1 MRSSVRFSALATL
14 LLLLPATAMAHPAIY
29 QHTHGFVEGVQ
40 HPFTGLDHLLAM
52 IAVGL
57 WASQK
62 GGRAMWLWP
71 ASFVAAMVVGGALG
85 MMGLALPA
93 IEPAIAAS
101 LLILGLMIAVSA
113 TLPVWAGMATIALF
127 GLFHGNAH
135 GLEAPVNA
143 GGFLYAA
150 GFVLSTASLHALGLG
165 IGLVAQQGRAQ
176 GLVRA
181 GAAAIAVTGC
191 VLFFV

>member
-1 MRSSVRFSALATL
+1 MRSSVQLAAVASFAV
-14 LLLLPATAMAHPAIY
+14 LLPTTAMAHPALY
-29 QHTHGFVEGVQ
+29 QHTHGFLEGVQ
-40 HPFTGLDHLLAM
+40 HPLTGLDHLLAM

-62 GGRAMWLWP
+62 GGQAMWLWP
-71 ASFVAAMVVGGALG
+71 TSFLAAMIAGGALG

-101 LLILGLMIAVSA
+101 LLILGLMIAVAA
-113 TLPVWAGMATIALF
+113 TVPVWAGMAMIALF

-165 IGLVAQQGRAQ
+165 IGLMARRGRAQ
-176 GLVRA
+176 SLVRT
-181 GAAAIAVTGC
+181 GAAAIALTGC